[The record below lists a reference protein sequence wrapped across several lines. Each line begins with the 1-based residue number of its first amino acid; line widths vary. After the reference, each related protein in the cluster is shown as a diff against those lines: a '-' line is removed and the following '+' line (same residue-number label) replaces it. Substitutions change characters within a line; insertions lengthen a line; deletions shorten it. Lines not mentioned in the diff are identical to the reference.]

1 MKREEKEQIV
11 AEVAETA
18 RKAHGM
24 FFTDFSGLTVEQATE
39 LRREFRRAGVNYRV
53 VKNTLIQK
61 ALEQVTGY
69 DTVYDRLAGPTGV
82 AFAFEDPV
90 APARIIQ
97 RFSEKHQKLSLKVC
111 VVEHQVYDGPRLAE
125 LAKLPSR
132 KEIMA
137 GILGSVQSPLAGVPT
152 VLGALMR
159 DIVSLV
165 DEIGKKK
172 PAAPAPGNA

>member
-11 AEVAETA
+11 AGVSETV

-24 FFTDFSGLTVEQATE
+24 FFTDFTGLTVEQATE
-39 LRREFRRAGVNYRV
+39 LRREFHKAGVDYRV

-69 DTVYDRLAGPTGV
+69 DGVYGKLAGPTGV
-82 AFAFEDPV
+82 AFAYEDPAV
-90 APARIIQ
+90 PARIIQ
-97 RFSEKHQKLSLKVC
+97 KFSEKHKKLSLKVC
-111 VVEHQVYDGPRLAE
+111 VLEHQVFEGSRLAE

-132 KEIMA
+132 KEVMA
-137 GILGSVQSPLAGVPT
+137 SILGSVQAPLAGVPT
-152 VLGALMR
+152 VLHAVIR

-165 DEIGKKK
+165 DEIGRKI
-172 PAAPAPGNA
+172 AAP

>member
-11 AEVAETA
+11 AEVSETV

-24 FFTDFSGLTVEQATE
+24 FFTDFTGLTVEQATE
-39 LRREFRRAGVNYRV
+39 LRREFHKAGVDYRV

-69 DTVYDRLAGPTGV
+69 DGVYDRLAGPTGV

-90 APARIIQ
+90 VPARIIQ
-97 RFSEKHQKLSLKVC
+97 KFSEKHKRLSLKVC
-111 VVEHQVYDGPRLAE
+111 VLDQQVFEGSRLAE

-132 KEIMA
+132 KEVMA
-137 GILGSVQSPLAGVPT
+137 SILGSVQAPLAGVPT
-152 VLGALMR
+152 VINAVIR

-165 DEIGKKK
+165 DEIGRKI
-172 PAAPAPGNA
+172 AAP

>member
-18 RKAHGM
+18 RKANGM

-53 VKNTLIQK
+53 VKNTLIRK
-61 ALEQVTGY
+61 ALEQVAGY
-69 DTVYDRLAGPTGV
+69 DSVYDRLAGPTGV
-82 AFAFEDPV
+82 AFAFEDPI

-97 RFSEKHQKLSLKVC
+97 KFSEKHAKLSLKVC
-111 VVEHQVYDGPRLAE
+111 VVEHQVYDGPRLGE

-132 KEIMA
+132 KDVMA
-137 GILGSVQSPLAGVPT
+137 GILTVVQSPMAGVPT
-152 VLGALMR
+152 VLGALLR
-159 DIVSLV
+159 DLASIV
-165 DEIGKKK
+165 DQIAQKK
-172 PAAPAPGNA
+172 PAEAAPGNA

>member
-11 AEVAETA
+11 AGVSETV

-24 FFTDFSGLTVEQATE
+24 FFTDFTGLTVEQATE
-39 LRREFRRAGVNYRV
+39 LRREFHKAGVDYRV

-69 DTVYDRLAGPTGV
+69 DGVYGKLAGPTGV

-90 APARIIQ
+90 VPARIIQ
-97 RFSEKHQKLSLKVC
+97 KFSEKHKRLSLKVC
-111 VVEHQVYDGPRLAE
+111 VLEHQVFEGSRLAE
-125 LAKLPSR
+125 L
-132 KEIMA
+132 MA
-137 GILGSVQSPLAGVPT
+137 SILGSVQAPLAGVPT
-152 VLGALMR
+152 VINAVIR

-165 DEIGKKK
+165 DEIGRKK
-172 PAAPAPGNA
+172 AA

>member
-11 AEVAETA
+11 AEVSETA

-39 LRREFRRAGVNYRV
+39 LRREFFKAGVDYRV

-69 DTVYDRLAGPTGV
+69 DKVFDRLAGPTGV
-82 AFAFEDPV
+82 AFAFDDPV
-90 APARIIQ
+90 APAKIIQ
-97 RFSEKHQKLSLKVC
+97 KFKEKHSKLSLKVC
-111 VVEHQVYDGPRLAE
+111 VLEHEVYEGTRLAE
-125 LAKLPSR
+125 LAKMPTR

-137 GILGSVQSPLAGVPT
+137 SILGSVQAPLAGVPT
-152 VLGALMR
+152 VINALLR
-159 DIVSLV
+159 DIASIV
-165 DEIGKKK
+165 DEISKKK
-172 PAAPAPGNA
+172 PAAEAAQN